1 MGDRGNVVVVS
12 SHPLPTGAVR
22 RPVYL
27 YSHWGGS
34 ELPLDVQRALQRHQ
48 RWDHP
53 AYLARILF
61 CEILPAKEHDGEIG
75 FGISP
80 FISDNE
86 HTFIVVE
93 DERVRF
99 VPYKVFHSLKT
110 QLDKDGVP
118 VGEGPSWT
126 FDEYCGLSE
135 EALLNAFNPRET

>member
-12 SHPLPTGAVR
+12 SHPSPTGPVR

-34 ELPLDVQRALQRHQ
+34 ELPLDVRRALNRRE
-48 RWDHP
+48 RWDDS
-53 AYLARILF
+53 AFLARIIF
-61 CEILPAKEHDGEIG
+61 GEMIPADYFRTTTG

-86 HTFIVVE
+86 RAFVVVE
-93 DERVRF
+93 DGRVRF

-110 QLDKDGVP
+110 QLDNDGVP

-126 FDEYCGLSE
+126 FDEYCALSE
-135 EALLNAFNPRET
+135 ETLLNAFNPRET